1 MDRRSFL
8 LTAGF
13 AAAALAAPGAASA
26 AAPLEAA
33 AERRPGGKVRLTW
46 TGGAA
51 AQIFASSDPDAPRA
65 LMRPLTA
72 GAGGAADAAVATSP
86 RPYFLV
92 ATKDAA
98 VRTAERILPLEGGRN
113 FRDLG
118 GYRTEDGRQVRWGR
132 LYRSGVMAGLT
143 ASDLAYVNGLGI
155 RFICDLRAPGER
167 SREPHPFTGPDAPAM
182 ASFDYDMSRSMAGVL
197 GARTRAD
204 AVAAFADAYVDM
216 AQYLAPNYADMFER
230 LLRRETPL
238 TVNCSAGKDRTGV
251 AAALIL
257 SVLGASRD
265 TVVAD
270 YALSQTFVPPA
281 LYRDQIRKSAAVSRE
296 SAAFAA
302 MPDEAMDVVMG
313 SDPDVMRRALARFD
327 AEFGGPIGLAK
338 TRYGLD
344 DAKIARLRTLYLG

>member
-1 MDRRSFL
+1 
-8 LTAGF
+8 
-13 AAAALAAPGAASA
+13 
-26 AAPLEAA
+26 
-33 AERRPGGKVRLTW
+33 
-46 TGGAA
+46 
-51 AQIFASSDPDAPRA
+51 
-65 LMRPLTA
+65 
-72 GAGGAADAAVATSP
+72 
-86 RPYFLV
+86 
-92 ATKDAA
+92 
-98 VRTAERILPLEGGRN
+98 
-113 FRDLG
+113 
-118 GYRTEDGRQVRWGR
+118 
-132 LYRSGVMAGLT
+132 
-143 ASDLAYVNGLGI
+143 
-155 RFICDLRAPGER
+155 
-167 SREPHPFTGPDAPAM
+167 M